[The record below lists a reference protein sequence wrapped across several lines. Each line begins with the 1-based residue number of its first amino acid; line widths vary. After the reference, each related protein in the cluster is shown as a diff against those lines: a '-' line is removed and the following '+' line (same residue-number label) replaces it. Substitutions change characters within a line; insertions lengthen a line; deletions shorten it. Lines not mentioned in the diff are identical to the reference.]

1 MTQLGRLRR
10 LLCQIRG
17 GTSALFSALN
27 ALPWDEDEGA
37 DSSDSD
43 DDLMAARDSRGPGGG
58 KLSRPKG
65 KRLSAL
71 PSTTTHL
78 TVSATRMQSSLNTI
92 RPMSTQK
99 EDDLVQVPPA
109 DQVKPPHTS
118 HGLSFPFRANTIA
131 RRARTPGQKE
141 LSYQFAGMTTS
152 EVREAERQS
161 AEQGYFDNEESS
173 SRRSSGET
181 DEDDDGVPVN
191 SPARHLMEHRISKE
205 ENMAG
210 EEEAKEMNRVGHSPM
225 TNSSGL
231 APPIPAADQRPSD
244 DNAPA
249 ALREGS
255 SEEEII
261 EDQMMVNPS
270 EKKRLRREQL
280 AERLQ
285 EVFGLEE
292 REDVL
297 DEMRCWLLRSVS
309 KSPPSLDCV

>member
-1 MTQLGRLRR
+1 MFYLNRLRR
-10 LLCQIRG
+10 LLRQIRG

-27 ALPWDEDEGA
+27 ALPWDEEDGG
-37 DSSDSD
+37 DSTDSD
-43 DDLMAARDSRGPGGG
+43 DDLRTTRSQGPAGA
-58 KLSRPKG
+58 KLTRPKG
-65 KRLSAL
+65 ERLFPL
-71 PSTTTHL
+71 PSIVPQL
-78 TVSATRMQSSLNTI
+78 TISATRMQSSLNTI
-92 RPMSTQK
+92 RPMAPQN
-99 EDDLVQVPPA
+99 EEDLVQVPPA

-118 HGLSFPFRANTIA
+118 HRLSFPFRANTIA

-161 AEQGYFDNEESS
+161 AEQGYFDGDGSD

-181 DEDDDGVPVN
+181 DESDGGVPVD
-191 SPARHLMEHRISKE
+191 SPARHLMADRISKE

-210 EEEAKEMNRVGHSPM
+210 EEEAKEMDRVGHSPM
-225 TNSSGL
+225 VNSTGL
-231 APPIPAADQRPSD
+231 APPIPELNQRPSD

-255 SEEEII
+255 SEDEVI
-261 EDQMMVNPS
+261 EDQMMANPS

-309 KSPPSLDCV
+309 E